1 MLCVVVVDPCFM
13 FFFHFGDFWDYCFIV
28 LHQLHL
34 FYSML
39 VSNDTLEELAS
50 HLFQRACVSM
60 DELKHVDD
68 MLTLGEFYLCTVSP
82 LFTSGLCF
90 LLSLVS
96 VY

>member
-1 MLCVVVVDPCFM
+1 MTLVLCSSFILGT
-13 FFFHFGDFWDYCFIV
+13 FGTIV
-28 LHQLHL
+28 LLYCQLHL

-68 MLTLGEFYLCTVSP
+68 MLTLGEFYLCTLLP
-82 LFTSGLCF
+82 LFTSVLCF
-90 LLSLVS
+90 LLSLLVS